1 MQRIKY
7 ALAIIIIAV
16 YGILSFQARER
27 DVSSIEGAPP
37 IELIDGIRITT
48 FTVSSDHSYLSF
60 RLAEEQVKAV
70 KEILNDAKFKKRNYL
85 NNEQSIYDSS
95 ISFSVDIMANKTAY
109 KMTVYDNSM
118 VEIDDKDTYFITD
131 VNLISLL
138 LEYTNEQIGY
148 SKKE

>member
-48 FTVSSDHSYLSF
+48 FIVSSDHSLSF
-60 RLAEEQVKAV
+60 RLTEEQVKAV
-70 KEILNDAKFKKRNYL
+70 KEILNNAKFKKRNYL
-85 NNEQSIYDSS
+85 NNEQTIYDSS

-118 VEIDDKDTYFITD
+118 VEINDKDTYFITD
-131 VNLISLL
+131 ANLSSLL